1 MRNTWQRALLAS
13 GFVAGAAHAGIT
25 TLVLDTNIDGMVS
38 TGAIGAAGN
47 SVIEL
52 DLNALLPGYA
62 TGVPHILTSLG
73 WDVTIETAG
82 ASLLSQAAIYF
93 DDNLSPDGLGVQL
106 RPGFQHPTP
115 GVMRFVSD
123 GMLDLSDKAIS
134 NVVLP
139 NGILRLEFFDTL
151 DDDPGAVDA
160 YWSGTVLTGLQGP
173 IPPSPGGVAVFG
185 VAGLAALRRRR

>member
-1 MRNTWQRALLAS
+1 MNNAWQRALLAS
-13 GFVAGAAHAGIT
+13 GFVAGAAHGGIT
-25 TLVLDTNIDGMVS
+25 TLVLETNVDGMVS
-38 TGAIGAAGN
+38 SGAIGAAGN
-47 SVIEL
+47 SVLEL
-52 DLNALLPGYA
+52 DLNALLPGYSP
-62 TGVPHILTSLG
+62 GVPHILTSLG

-93 DDNLSPDGLGVQL
+93 DDNLFPDGLGVHL

-123 GMLDLSDKAIS
+123 GMLDLSDNTIS
-134 NVVLP
+134 NVFLP
-139 NGILRLEFFDTL
+139 NGILRIEFFDTL
-151 DDDPGAVDA
+151 DDAPGAADA
-160 YWSGTVLTGLQGP
+160 YWSGTVFIGLQGP